1 MGSSHC
7 NDDCINDAPPHI
19 EAPTMTLLFLQ
30 HSLIHILLCTSNY
43 LKSTVACMM
52 WREMN
57 VCTENPKEKK
67 IEQA

>member
-1 MGSSHC
+1 MGYSHC
-7 NDDCINDAPPHI
+7 NDDCINDDAPHI

-30 HSLIHILLCTSNY
+30 HSLIPILLCTSNY
-43 LKSTVACMM
+43 LKSTVARMM